1 MIDEGKIG
9 INKIFDRWPHHA
21 RQEATEKL
29 EKGSKINF
37 DFITSFNERANEK
50 TKGDSCDRTKNRDE
64 DNFGKILPIIDFEY
78 EDIKTENQ
86 TEKNEVRNKCTEH
99 TAEN

>member
-9 INKIFDRWPHHA
+9 INKIFNRWPHHA
-21 RQEATEKL
+21 GQETAEKL

-37 DFITSFNERANEK
+37 DFITSFNERTNEK
-50 TKGDSCDRTKNRDE
+50 TKRDSCDRTKNRDE
-64 DNFGKILPIIDFEY
+64 NNFGKILSIVNFEN

-86 TEKNEVRNKCTEH
+86 TEKNEVCNKCTKH
-99 TAEN
+99 TTKN

>member
-1 MIDEGKIG
+1 MIDEGEIG

-37 DFITSFNERANEK
+37 DFITSFNKRANEK
-50 TKGDSCDRTKNRDE
+50 TKRDSCDRTKNRNE
-64 DNFGKILPIIDFEY
+64 DNFGKILSIIDFEY

-86 TEKNEVRNKCTEH
+86 TEKNNVCNKCTEH
-99 TAEN
+99 TAKN